1 MKLNLAP
8 PPLTHSHSLTNQKM
22 WNLCAVIPNAS
33 STFTFS
39 VQPHPFINFVNRRRR
54 PRCRVTMSSDPQNAV
69 VVGCGGV
76 SVDFLAS
83 VAAYPKP
90 DDKIRTTNLKVQGGG
105 NAGNALT
112 CLARL
117 GLNAR
122 LISKVADDSQ
132 GRGIL
137 DELRA
142 DGVDT
147 SFIVVSKEGT
157 SPFTYIIVD
166 TQTKTR
172 TCIHTP
178 GYPPM
183 IPDNLPKSSLL
194 SALDGAKIAY
204 FDGRLPD
211 TALLVAQEAVKKN
224 IPILIDAERPREG
237 LDDLLKLADY
247 VVCSAKFPKAWT
259 EASTLPQAL
268 VSMLLM
274 LPNIK
279 FVIVTLGK
287 DGCIMLERTADS
299 PSAEEVDAD
308 TLLESLELKRNKSV
322 STPTCIQSSVAK
334 LKAEGI
340 GTVSGK
346 LYVGT
351 AESIPPSELV
361 DTTGAGDAFIGAVIY
376 AICAKFTP
384 ETMLSFAASVVC
396 DLILNYHC
404 TRTHKY
410 NVLYAWL
417 ILYFNWDNANGVNL
431 LN

>member
-1 MKLNLAP
+1 MMLFNLAP
-8 PPLTHSHSLTNQKM
+8 PHSTHSQTKTM
-22 WNLCAVIPNAS
+22 RNLCIVTSNVS
-33 STFTFS
+33 STFTFRVPLHKFFS
-39 VQPHPFINFVNRRRR
+39 FRSRTR
-54 PRCRVTMSSDPQNAV
+54 PCRVTMSTDPQNTV

-76 SVDFLAS
+76 SIDFLAT

-90 DDKIRTTNLKVQGGG
+90 DDKIRSTSLKVQGGG

-112 CLARL
+112 CLSRL
-117 GLNAR
+117 GLKTR

-132 GRGIL
+132 GKGIL
-137 DELRA
+137 DELQA

-147 SFIVVSKEGT
+147 SFMVVAKEGT

-166 TQTKTR
+166 NQTKTR

-183 IPDNLPKSSLL
+183 IPNDLPKSSLS

-211 TALLVAQEAVKKN
+211 TALVVANEAVRKN

-259 EASTLPQAL
+259 GASTVPQAL

-287 DGCIMLERTADS
+287 DGCIMLERTLDG
-299 PSAEEVDAD
+299 PSTEEANVDNF
-308 TLLESLELKRNKSV
+308 LESLSLKRNKSV
-322 STPTCIQSSVAK
+322 YIPTCISSSVAK

-340 GTVSGK
+340 GAVSAK
-346 LYVGT
+346 VYVGT

-384 ETMLSFAASVVC
+384 ETMLSFAANVAGAKC
-396 DLILNYHC
+396 RDLGARSGLPYRADPRIASFISEKDKDFSL
-404 TRTHKY
+404 T
-410 NVLYAWL
+410 
-417 ILYFNWDNANGVNL
+417 
-431 LN
+431 

>member
-1 MKLNLAP
+1 
-8 PPLTHSHSLTNQKM
+8 M
-22 WNLCAVIPNAS
+22 WNLCTVVSNAS

-39 VQPHPFINFVNRRRR
+39 DQPHPLLNFFNRRRR
-54 PRCRVTMSSDPQNAV
+54 SRCRVTMSSHPQNAV

-76 SVDFLAS
+76 SIDFLAT

-117 GLNAR
+117 GLNPR

-132 GRGIL
+132 GRGII
-137 DELRA
+137 DELQA

-166 TQTKTR
+166 NQTKTR

-183 IPDNLPKSSLL
+183 IPDNLSKSSLL

-211 TALLVAQEAVKKN
+211 TALVVAQEAVRKN

-259 EASTLPQAL
+259 EASTVPQAL

-287 DGCIMLERTADS
+287 DGCIMLDRRVDAG
-299 PSAEEVDAD
+299 PSTEEVNVDS
-308 TLLESLELKRNKSV
+308 LLESLELKRNKSV
-322 STPTCIQSSVAK
+322 STPTCISSSVAK

-384 ETMLSFAASVVC
+384 ETMLSFAANVAGAKC
-396 DLILNYHC
+396 RDLGARSGLPYRADPRLESFILE
-404 TRTHKY
+404 K
-410 NVLYAWL
+410 L
-417 ILYFNWDNANGVNL
+417 GSSS
-431 LN
+431 

>member
-1 MKLNLAP
+1 M
-8 PPLTHSHSLTNQKM
+8 S
-22 WNLCAVIPNAS
+22 NLCINIS
-33 STFTFS
+33 STFIYS
-39 VQPHPFINFVNRRRR
+39 IQPHPFLNVSNSIGWRSRR
-54 PRCRVTMSSDPQNAV
+54 PRCFRRNVRVLNMCSHPQNAV

-76 SVDFLAS
+76 SIDFLAT
-83 VAAYPKP
+83 VAAYPNP
-90 DDKIRTTNLKVQGGG
+90 DDKIRSTNLKVQGGG

-117 GLNAR
+117 GLTPR

-132 GRGIL
+132 GRAIL

-147 SFIVVSKEGT
+147 SFLVVSKEGT

-166 TQTKTR
+166 NQTKTR

-183 IPDNLPKSSLL
+183 IPNDLPESSLL
-194 SALDGAKIAY
+194 SALDGAKLVY
-204 FDGRLPD
+204 FDGRLPE
-211 TALLVAQEAVKKN
+211 TALVVANEAVRNN

-237 LDDLLKLADY
+237 LSDLLKLADY

-259 EASTLPQAL
+259 EASTIPQAL
-268 VSMLLM
+268 VSMLLR

-287 DGCIMLERTADS
+287 DGCIMLERSADDVG
-299 PSAEEVDAD
+299 PSTDEVDVD
-308 TLLESLELKRNKSV
+308 GLLELLELKRNKSV
-322 STPTCIQSSVAK
+322 SVPTCISSSVAK

-346 LYVGT
+346 IYIGT
-351 AESIPPSELV
+351 AESIPLSELI

-376 AICAKFTP
+376 AICAKFSP
-384 ETMLSFAASVVC
+384 KTMLSFAANVAGAKCRDRGARSG
-396 DLILNYHC
+396 LPY
-404 TRTHKY
+404 RTDPRLASFFK
-410 NVLYAWL
+410 
-417 ILYFNWDNANGVNL
+417 
-431 LN
+431 